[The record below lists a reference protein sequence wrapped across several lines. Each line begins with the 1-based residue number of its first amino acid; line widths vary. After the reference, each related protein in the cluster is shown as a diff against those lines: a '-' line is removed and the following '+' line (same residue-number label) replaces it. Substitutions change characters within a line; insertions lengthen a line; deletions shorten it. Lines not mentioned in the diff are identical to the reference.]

1 MKIAAVQHDIVWED
15 GPATRGR
22 VAPLIGQAAAAG
34 ARLIVLTE
42 MYATGFSMRPERVA
56 EPPGGPNEQFLAD
69 QAAAHGVW
77 LLGSIAQWATE
88 DPETPGTELDNRR
101 AQNVAVLAGPDG
113 QRHRYAKIHP
123 FSYAGEHEHYRAGTE
138 FLTLTVEDLRVSV
151 FVCYDLRFADE
162 FWALAPDTDIYVVVA
177 NWPEPRR
184 EHWKALLRARAIE
197 NQAYLVG
204 VNRVGTGDDIRYT
217 GDSVILDPLGRPLA
231 EASLVETVLVA
242 DADAGEVKRIRDRF
256 PFLADRRTAEQPP
269 ADPGPTD
276 RRTAEQRPAEPGP
289 TDPRPADPRPA
300 GQPSADR

>member
-1 MKIAAVQHDIVWED
+1 MKIAAVQHDIAWED
-15 GPATRGR
+15 APATRAR

-42 MYATGFSMRPERVA
+42 MYATGFSMRPERIA

-77 LLGSIAQWATE
+77 LLGSIAQWAKE
-88 DPETPGTELDNRR
+88 DPDTRATEPERTELDKRR

-138 FLTLTVEDLRVSV
+138 FLTVTVEELRVSV

-184 EHWKALLRARAIE
+184 EHWKTLLRARAIE

-242 DADAGEVKRIRDRF
+242 EADAGEVKRIRDRF
-256 PFLADRRTAEQPP
+256 PFLADRRPAGQPAAP
-269 ADPGPTD
+269 AN
-276 RRTAEQRPAEPGP
+276 QPAA
-289 TDPRPADPRPA
+289 PAGQPSGQPA
-300 GQPSADR
+300 GQPSAGR